1 MNNLVVSLAYSIES
15 SRIYR
20 DTKNFAY
27 SILEDNSFK
36 YKKYFD
42 IFMIFLVLS
51 TIGILIFEVNHQKQ
65 HIFDDFELFA
75 IVIFIIEWL
84 GRFWVCSNVHS
95 VIIEDFEKANLAE
108 KKYYLLPSLKKAFGQ
123 KLDFLF
129 SPMSIIDLLA
139 ILPYYRPLRVLR
151 IFLLF
156 RLFKILRYTSSVK
169 QFGEIFKERKFE
181 FLTLSMMYVMVVF
194 FSSTV
199 MYIYE
204 GSGINEK
211 VTSFLDAIYWSV
223 ITLSTVGYGDITPM
237 TVEGKAVT
245 LVLTVSGFL
254 VIAFGTSI
262 ITTGLSDRMQV
273 IKENRVES
281 EVSKMSNFIVLCG
294 YGIMGKNLAEEL
306 VKLKT
311 KFVILDVDN
320 DNVLEARKSGY
331 LCLNADATNI
341 DVLQNVGIGDGA
353 TTVIALTSNDAINLS
368 IILSARTLDKDVEI
382 ISRVNNAHSKSK
394 LKIAGANHIISAY
407 DITSYV
413 ATEYVGQPVAFEA
426 IDEILLNDDIGA
438 NVDEIEVLENS
449 AFIGSS
455 LELIDFKKYNLTLIG
470 IVNREKEF
478 IFNPINQEYIIKEKD
493 IFIVIGYSDSITELK
508 IDLLNIRPKV

>member
-1 MNNLVVSLAYSIES
+1 MNNILISLSYKIQS
-15 SRIYR
+15 SRGYKSF
-20 DTKNFAY
+20 KNFTY

-51 TIGILIFEVNHQKQ
+51 TIGILIFEVNHPKQ
-65 HIFDDFELFA
+65 AIFDKFEFFA

-84 GRFWVCSNVHS
+84 GRLWVSSDMHT
-95 VIIEDFEKANLAE
+95 VIIDDFEKANLTD
-108 KKYYLLPSLKKAFGQ
+108 KKYYVIKSLKKIAYQ
-123 KLDFLF
+123 KFDFIL

-156 RLFKILRYTSSVK
+156 RLFKILRYTNSVK

-181 FLTLSMMYVMVVF
+181 FLTLSMLYVMVVF
-194 FSSTV
+194 FSSTI

-204 GSGINEK
+204 GSGVNDK
-211 VTSFLDAIYWSV
+211 VTSFLDAIYWSI

-237 TVEGKAVT
+237 TIEGKAVT
-245 LVLTVSGFL
+245 LVLTISGFL

-294 YGIMGKNLAEEL
+294 YGIMGKNLAEQL
-306 VKLKT
+306 IKLKT
-311 KFVILDVDN
+311 KFLILDIDN
-320 DNVLEARKSGY
+320 KNVTEARKNGY
-331 LCLNADATNI
+331 LCLNADATNMET
-341 DVLQNVGIGDGA
+341 LQNVGIGNGA
-353 TTVIALTSNDAINLS
+353 TTIIALTSDDAVNLS
-368 IILSARTLDKDVEI
+368 IILSARTLDKKINI
-382 ISRVNNAHSKSK
+382 ISRVNRLQSKSK
-394 LKIAGANHIISAY
+394 LKIAGANHVISAD

-449 AFIGSS
+449 NFIDYS
-455 LELIDFKKYNLTLIG
+455 LDTIDFKKYNLTLIG
-470 IVNREKEF
+470 IVDKERNF
-478 IFNPINQEYIIKEKD
+478 IFNPVNKAHVIREKD
-493 IFIVIGYSDSITELK
+493 IFIIIGYPEDIVELK
-508 IDLLNIRPKV
+508 IDLINLKPKI

>member
-1 MNNLVVSLAYSIES
+1 MNNIVVSLSYKIES

-20 DTKNFAY
+20 NIKYFTY

-65 HIFDDFELFA
+65 HIFDEFELIA
-75 IVIFIIEWL
+75 ILIFIIEWL
-84 GRFWVCSNVHS
+84 GRFWVCSDVHN
-95 VIIEDFEKANLAE
+95 VIIEDFERANLTE
-108 KKYYLLPSLKKAFGQ
+108 KKYSLVQSLKKAITQ

-194 FSSTV
+194 FSSTI

-204 GSGINEK
+204 GAGINDK
-211 VTSFLDAIYWSV
+211 VTSFLDAIYWSI

-237 TVEGKAVT
+237 TMEGKAVT
-245 LVLTVSGFL
+245 LVLTISGFL

-262 ITTGLSDRMQV
+262 VTTGLSDRMQV

-281 EVSKMSNFIVLCG
+281 EVSKMTNFIVLCG
-294 YGIMGKNLAEEL
+294 YGIMGKILAEQL

-311 KFVILDVDN
+311 KFVILDIDN
-320 DNVLEARKSGY
+320 ENVLEARKNAY
-331 LCLNADATNI
+331 LCLKADATNI
-341 DVLQNVGIGDGA
+341 DVLKNVGVGDGA
-353 TTVIALTSNDAINLS
+353 TTVIALTSNDAVNLS
-368 IILSARTLDKDVEI
+368 IILSARTLDTTINI
-382 ISRVNNAHSKSK
+382 ISRVNNVHSKPK
-394 LKIAGANHIISAY
+394 LKIAGADHIISAN

-438 NVDEIEVLENS
+438 NVDEVEVLENS
-449 AFIGSS
+449 SFIGYS
-455 LELIDFKKYNLTLIG
+455 LDIIDFNKYNLTLIG
-470 IVNREKEF
+470 IVNKEKKF
-478 IFNPINQEYIIKEKD
+478 IFNPVNQAYVISEKD
-493 IFIVIGYSDSITELK
+493 IFIIIGYADDITELK
-508 IDLLNIRPKV
+508 IDLLNMKPKV